1 MSGAQVHG
9 RAGPQ
14 RGGAHAQE
22 PAPQLHGGPQER
34 LGNAEVQARMNQQQ
48 GGDMMVAQ
56 VQAGRRPQARQP
68 VETAEQRQRREFG
81 ASYDRQLDQPI
92 AADQSYW
99 QQMSGE
105 EWEAFARAQQEGSQV
120 NPAAG
125 QEGHVATVG
134 TSHYRYGRPKAE
146 ALPNRRALVGNNS
159 NFYAHAFAGSRT
171 EQVTTKDRQGRPTT
185 SDRQRPTL
193 TSLNADGTSST
204 QDANDTGMV
213 QLPTA
218 GYGFTT
224 HNRNDVR
231 LNGKQMPD
239 QMGSPDAVARSM
251 NVAADYRT
259 MFPGSQFSFGD
270 LSDDKG
276 GSPLLYSGN
285 PNRRHGSHYG
295 GSQVDLQYPSGTGST
310 NGAAS
315 QGDNLF
321 RTNALTRLA
330 EERGMNNFYMANSL
344 EGRMVMSPDSSVGY
358 NAGHN
363 DHLHMG
369 RGNGHGG

>member
-1 MSGAQVHG
+1 MSGVHAQG
-9 RAGPQ
+9 RVGPQ
-14 RGGAHAQE
+14 AGAPRNQE
-22 PAPQLHGGPQER
+22 LGQQRTAPQDR
-34 LGNAEVQARMNQQQ
+34 LGNAELQARMNQQQ
-48 GGDMMVAQ
+48 GADMMLAQ
-56 VQAGRRPQARQP
+56 VQGTRRPQARQP

-81 ASYDRQLDQPI
+81 AAYDRQLDQPV

-99 QQMSGE
+99 QQMSAD
-105 EWEAFARAQQEGSQV
+105 EWEAFDRARQEGTQQ

-125 QEGHVATVG
+125 QEGHVETVG
-134 TSHYRYGRPKAE
+134 TSHYRYGRPSAD
-146 ALPNRRALVGNNS
+146 ALPNRRALVGNNA

-171 EQVTTKDRQGRPTT
+171 EQVTTKDKRGRATT
-185 SDRQRPTL
+185 TERQRPTL
-193 TSLNADGTSST
+193 TTLNADGTSASH
-204 QDANDTGMV
+204 DANDSGMV
-213 QLPTA
+213 ELPTS
-218 GYGFTT
+218 GYGFAT
-224 HNRNDVR
+224 HNRNDVQ
-231 LNGKQMPD
+231 LNGRQMPD
-239 QMGSPDAVARSM
+239 QMGSPDSVARSM

-259 MFPGSQFSFGD
+259 MFPGSQVSFGD

-295 GSQVDLQYPSGTGST
+295 GSQADLQYPSGTGST

-330 EERGMNNFYMANSL
+330 ENRGMNNFYMATNL
-344 EGRMVMSPDSSVGY
+344 EGRMVMSPDSAVGY
-358 NAGHN
+358 NSGHD